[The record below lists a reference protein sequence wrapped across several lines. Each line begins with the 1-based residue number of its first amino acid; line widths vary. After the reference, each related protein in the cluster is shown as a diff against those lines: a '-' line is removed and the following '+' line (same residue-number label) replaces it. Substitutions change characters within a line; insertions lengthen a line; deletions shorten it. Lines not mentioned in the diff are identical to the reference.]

1 MQVLLR
7 HVHCASVQPLARC
20 GQPARFE
27 KSTCT
32 YGAPE
37 AAAREFSLPPLL
49 LREFFFEES
58 VGSVVYE
65 RLRAL
70 VPALGGVYGLAG
82 ARGPPQAKHAAG
94 GSCRQPTQRQAGAPS
109 SSRLQEEL
117 PWVACTMGAFPRS
130 HRIAVAPFRARY
142 ANG

>member
-58 VGSVVYE
+58 VGRVVYE

-70 VPALGGVYGLAG
+70 EPALGGNYGLA
-82 ARGPPQAKHAAG
+82 APFRGPPLSKPRG
-94 GSCRQPTQRQAGAPS
+94 AGAAAATYSRPAQAA
-109 SSRLQEEL
+109 SRLQEEL
-117 PWVACTMGAFPRS
+117 PWVACSMGAFPRS
-130 HRIAVAPFRARY
+130 HRIAVAHFWARN
-142 ANG
+142 ASG

>member
-58 VGSVVYE
+58 VGRVVHE

-70 VPALGGVYGLAG
+70 EPALGGDYGQAG
-82 ARGPPQAKHAAG
+82 ASRGPPQEKHATPGGRQQRRREAG
-94 GSCRQPTQRQAGAPS
+94 GHAA
-109 SSRLQEEL
+109 SRLQEEL

-130 HRIAVAPFRARY
+130 HRIAVAPFRTRNAS
-142 ANG
+142 G